1 MKKEIPTW
9 AVVVAIVV
17 VLGLVAAYWW
27 QGTSRNTGDVVVPRS
42 FGDESNPFG
51 SEGRPTPQAGSGTGA
66 SGP

>member
-9 AVVVAIVV
+9 LVVAAIALVV
-17 VLGLVAAYWW
+17 ALVAAWLW
-27 QGTSRNTGDVVVPRS
+27 QGTSKSEDVVVEKT

-51 SEGRPTPQAGSGTGA
+51 NQAPPPPKAGAVA